1 LVLHPGNAGR
11 LPLRTWRLAY
21 EHLTL
26 VARARLKSHYK
37 LWLMA
42 DVLARFGVRD
52 ARRMAAEAY
61 HSGRILVARV
71 A

>member
-1 LVLHPGNAGR
+1 
-11 LPLRTWRLAY
+11 
-21 EHLTL
+21 
-26 VARARLKSHYK
+26 
-37 LWLMA
+37 MA

-61 HSGRILVARV
+61 HSGRILAARV